1 MVLVVG
7 GRCQG
12 KYGWVME
19 NLVPKL
25 KNPEIMN
32 QYHLAVREN
41 LSLGK
46 DPIREAAR
54 LITAYKEKELII
66 IMDEIGC
73 GLVPV
78 DSFERRYR
86 DIAGQTGCYLA
97 GEAKEVMRIVC
108 GIGMKIKG

>member
-12 KYGWVME
+12 KYDWVME
-19 NLVPKL
+19 NLVPKF
-25 KNPEIMN
+25 KNPKIMN
-32 QYHLAVREN
+32 RYHLTVRES

-46 DPIREAAR
+46 DPLKEAAR
-54 LITAYKEKELII
+54 LIAGYKEKELII

-78 DSFERRYR
+78 DSFERNFR
-86 DIAGQTGCYLA
+86 DAAGQAGCYLA
-97 GEAKEVMRIVC
+97 GEAKEVVRIVC